1 MKTGS
6 IQNNLNELLGRLPDA
21 KKVGDNR
28 WVASCPVDGHSTPQ
42 NHLSITDAG
51 DKILLACFSNRN
63 HSYSQICQALGLR
76 PESQP
81 INPKRR
87 IDALYD
93 YRDKDGKLLY
103 QVVRYKPKSFT
114 QRRPDGKG
122 DWIYNLKGITPV
134 LYRLPELSATPK
146 GQVVF
151 IAEGEKGVN
160 SLVEQGL
167 TATCSP
173 MGAGKWREEYNS
185 AFINR
190 DVIILP
196 DNDEPGKH
204 HAEQVLTCLSKIAK
218 TVKIIQLTGL
228 KEKEDIHDWFNQGH
242 SSQDLLKLIETEP
255 SLSRSEAINLPALL
269 DDIASFIRSY
279 VVLSE
284 HQLQAII
291 LWVIHTHIIES
302 AVTTPYLNIYSA
314 EKRSGKTRLLEVL
327 EVLVARPWFT
337 GRVTSAVL
345 ARKVDAEC
353 PTLLLDESDA
363 AFKGEKE
370 YSETLRGILNT
381 GYRRGGKSSVC
392 VGKGADISYKDL
404 STFCPKAIA
413 GIGKLPG
420 TLADRS
426 IPIQLKRRNANETVA
441 KFHPRKIPTE
451 IQSLKERLVQCTS
464 LDLSE
469 IELII
474 PSELDDRAAD
484 CWEHLLIIAETAGN
498 SWPEKARIAAIAL
511 MTGEVRQDDS
521 LGIQLLTDIREIT
534 KDKSEHIS
542 SADLI
547 EALLKVDESPW
558 SDLNGRSLNARRLAA
573 LLKTYGIHSQTIR
586 QGSRTFKGYQV
597 ADFQD
602 AFNRYLSKNG
612 LQSVT
617 SVTDSFEPIVKYE
630 PNSSV
635 TNGPKEQNVTDNP
648 QSYANRN
655 VTDVTDKTLFIREK
669 DKNELD
675 DESESDS
682 SCEVLDSWRKTAI
695 PAWRRVL
702 KESISQ
708 GDIKREEYARK
719 MLQEVLKDPAYREVQ
734 S

>member
-1 MKTGS
+1 MKSTPIILFNIDDFLS
-6 IQNNLNELLGRLPDA
+6 RLPDA
-21 KKVGDNR
+21 RKVRDNH
-28 WVASCPVDGHSTPQ
+28 WVASCPVEGHSTPQ
-42 NHLSITDAG
+42 NHLSITDVG
-51 DKILLACFSNRN
+51 DKVLLTCFSNRN
-63 HSYSQICQALGLR
+63 HSYQQICQALGLKSD
-76 PESQP
+76 SQP
-81 INPKRR
+81 TEFKRC
-87 IDALYD
+87 IDSLYAYKD
-93 YRDKDGKLLY
+93 RDGNLLY
-103 QVVRYKPKSFT
+103 QVVRYKPKSFA
-114 QRRPDGKG
+114 QRRPDGRG
-122 DWIYNLKGITPV
+122 GWIYNLKGITPV
-134 LYRLPELSATPK
+134 LYRLPELLATP
-146 GQVVF
+146 QDHVIF
-151 IAEGEKGVN
+151 IAEGEKGAN
-160 SLVEQGL
+160 SLVEHGL
-167 TATCSP
+167 NATCSP

-185 AFINR
+185 AFTNR
-190 DVIILP
+190 SLVILP
-196 DNDEPGKH
+196 DNDEPGEN
-204 HAEQVLTCLSKIAK
+204 HAQQVFDSLSKV
-218 TVKIIQLTGL
+218 TPTIQILHLPGL
-228 KEKEDIHDWFNQGH
+228 REKEDVFDWFAQGH
-242 SSQDLLKLIETEP
+242 TAEELLELVELIPSQSDLDL
-255 SLSRSEAINLPALL
+255 AVLL

-279 VVLSE
+279 VILNE
-284 HQLQAII
+284 YQLQAIS
-291 LWVIHTHIIES
+291 LWVLHTYTLEN
-302 AVTTPYLNIYSA
+302 ALTTPYLNIYSA

-426 IPIQLKRRNANETVA
+426 IPIQLKRRNVNETVA
-441 KFHPRKIPTE
+441 KFHPRKITTE
-451 IQSLKERLVQCTS
+451 IQRLKERLVQCTS
-464 LDLSE
+464 IGLSE

-534 KDKSEHIS
+534 KDKSECIS

-586 QGSRTFKGYQV
+586 EGNRTFKGYQV

-612 LQSVT
+612 LLSVT
-617 SVTDSFEPIVKYE
+617 SVTDSFEPIVKCE

-655 VTDVTDKTLFIREK
+655 VTDVTDKTLFIREI

-675 DESESDS
+675 DESESDT

-734 S
+734 P